1 VKAAETTGQVNVLQV
16 FAMHL
21 QRKILWRK
29 AVTEGLY
36 VCITRLA
43 RLSGAAR
50 QAPRLNK
57 VTENVFE
64 PRCRK

>member
-1 VKAAETTGQVNVLQV
+1 MLQV
-16 FAMHL
+16 FAMLL

-29 AVTEGLY
+29 AVTEGAY

-50 QAPRLNK
+50 QAPRLNE
-57 VTENVFE
+57 VTEKVSE